1 MSELLFENQKIINV
15 DIEKEMRKSFIDYA
29 MSVIVARAL
38 PDVRDGLKP
47 VHRRIL
53 YAMYEDNLT
62 SDKPY
67 RKAATTVGNV
77 LGRYHPHGDASVYDA
92 MVRMA
97 QDFSLRYPLIDGH
110 GNFGSV
116 DGDPPAAYRYTEAR
130 MSKIAEEMMEDI
142 EKETV
147 LWNSNYDDKRK
158 EPSVVPAAFPQLLV
172 NGSSGIAVGMATN
185 IPPHNLCEVIDG
197 VVCLIDD
204 PEAGLDKICQYIKGP
219 DFPTGGIILGRSGIK
234 AAYSTGKGRILVR
247 ARTEIEEY
255 KDGRYRIV
263 VTELPYQ
270 VNKARLVENIAD
282 LHKEKRVDGIT
293 DIRDESDR
301 DGMRM
306 VIEMRKDVNPQVLLN
321 QLFKLTQLQ
330 DSFSINML
338 ALVDNQ
344 PKILTLKECLQHY
357 LDFRFDI
364 IVNRTKYLLKK
375 AQERAH
381 ILEGLAIACD
391 NIDEIIRIIRSS
403 YDNAKENLIER
414 FNISELQAQAILE
427 MQLRRLQ
434 GLEREKIEAELNDL
448 HTKIA
453 DYNDILAKP
462 ERVYA
467 IIKENLLELRRLYGD
482 ERRTEISHD
491 ENDIDVEDLI
501 EEKQCVYTMTRLGYI
516 KRLPT
521 STYRSQRRG
530 GRGVTGVTTREE
542 DVAETMFT
550 ASTHD
555 YILFFTNK
563 GRMYRLKGYQIPESS
578 RTAKGMNMVNLLQ
591 IDGDEKITSMMPL
604 REFDS
609 EKYVFLVTKCGT
621 VKRIGLNMLQTA
633 RKAGV
638 RAIGLEEGD
647 ELVSVMLT
655 NGSDKII
662 IATKG
667 GSAIRFDENEVRAM
681 GREAFGVRG
690 VRLKEGDFVVG
701 ADKEIENGYLLTVT
715 QKGYGK
721 LTPCDEYT
729 EHHRGGG
736 GLTAHNL
743 TGKTG
748 DLICVKCVTQ
758 QDDLFIMTSEGVVI
772 RMNADAIRV
781 CGRASQGVILVKLAE
796 GAEVIDVALTE
807 KEDDEELDG
816 LEGQEGDMELDGVT
830 QDAEVDEEQNG
841 LDADMSG
848 QADSDENM

>member
-15 DIEKEMRKSFIDYA
+15 DLEKEMRKSFIDYA

-130 MSKIAEEMMEDI
+130 MSKIAEELMTDI
-142 EKETV
+142 EKDTV
-147 LWNSNYDDKRK
+147 AWNPNFDDKLK
-158 EPSVVPAAFPQLLV
+158 EPAVVPSGFPQLLV

-185 IPPHNLCEVIDG
+185 IPPHNLGEVIDG
-197 VVCLIDD
+197 VICLIDN
-204 PEAGLDKICQYIKGP
+204 PEAGMDEICRYIKGP
-219 DFPTGGIILGRSGIK
+219 DFPTAGIILGRSGIRS
-234 AAYSTGKGRILVR
+234 AYATGRGKILVR

-255 KDGRYRIV
+255 KEGRYRIV
-263 VTELPYQ
+263 ITELPYQ
-270 VNKARLVENIAD
+270 VNKARLVEAIAD

-301 DGMRM
+301 AGMRV
-306 VIEMRKDVNPQVLLN
+306 VIEMRRDINPQVLLN
-321 QLFKLTQLQ
+321 QLFKLTQMQ

-357 LDFRFDI
+357 LDFRFEV
-364 IVNRTKYLLKK
+364 IVNRTKFLLKK
-375 AQERAH
+375 AQDRAH

-391 NIDEIIRIIRSS
+391 NIDEVIRIIRSS
-403 YDNAKENLIER
+403 YDNAKENLMAR
-414 FNISELQAQAILE
+414 FGISEIQAQAILD

-434 GLEREKIEAELNDL
+434 GLEREKIENELNEL
-448 HTKIA
+448 HIRIA
-453 DYNDILAKP
+453 DYQDILAKP

-467 IIKENLLELRRLYGD
+467 IIKDELLEIKRKYGD
-482 ERRTEISHD
+482 KRRTEISHD

-521 STYRSQRRG
+521 STYRSQHRG
-530 GRGVTGVTTREE
+530 GKGVTGVTTREE
-542 DVAETMFT
+542 DVADIMFT

-555 YILFFTNK
+555 YILFFTDL

-578 RTAKGMNMVNLLQ
+578 RTAKGMNMINLLQ
-591 IDGDEKITSMMPL
+591 LDSDEHITSMLPL
-604 REFDS
+604 TSFES
-609 EKYVFLVTKCGT
+609 GKYVFLVTKNGT
-621 VKRIGLNMLQTA
+621 VKRISLDMLQTS

-638 RAIGLEEGD
+638 RAITLDEGD
-647 ELVSVMLT
+647 HLVAVLLT
-655 NGSDKII
+655 NGHDKIVI
-662 IATKG
+662 GTKQG
-667 GSAIRFDENEVRAM
+667 AGIRFDESEVRPM
-681 GREAFGVRG
+681 GRDAFGVRG
-690 VRLKEGDFVVG
+690 IRLSDGDEVVG
-701 ADKEIENGYLLTVT
+701 ADVEPENGYVLTVSE
-715 QKGYGK
+715 KGYGK
-721 LTPCDEYT
+721 LSECGSFT

-736 GLTAHNL
+736 GMTAHNL
-743 TGKTG
+743 TDKTG
-748 DLICVKCVTQ
+748 DLISLRCVTMD
-758 QDDLFIMTSEGVVI
+758 DDLFIMTSDGVVI
-772 RMNADAIRV
+772 RMAASTIRV
-781 CGRASQGVILVKLAE
+781 CGRASQGVILVRLGE
-796 GAEVIDVALTE
+796 GASVIDVALAN
-807 KEDDEELDG
+807 KEDDELPTE
-816 LEGQEGDMELDGVT
+816 
-830 QDAEVDEEQNG
+830 AEEVPAVAEE
-841 LDADMSG
+841 
-848 QADSDENM
+848 E

>member
-15 DIEKEMRKSFIDYA
+15 DIEKEMKSSFIDYA

-62 SDKPY
+62 SDRPY

-147 LWNSNYDDKRK
+147 QWNPNFDDKLK
-158 EPSVVPAAFPQLLV
+158 EPAVVPSAFPQLLV

-185 IPPHNLCEVIDG
+185 IPPHNLGEVIDG
-197 VVCLIDD
+197 VCCLIDD
-204 PEAGLDKICQYIKGP
+204 PDAGLEKLGQCIKGP

-234 AAYSTGKGRILVR
+234 AAYSTGRGKILVR

-255 KDGRYRIV
+255 KEGRFRIV

-270 VNKARLVENIAD
+270 VNKARLVESIAD

-301 DGMRM
+301 SGMRV
-306 VIEMRKDVNPQVLLN
+306 VIEMRKDINPQVLLN

-338 ALVDNQ
+338 ALVDGQ

-357 LDFRFDI
+357 LDFRFEV
-364 IVNRTKYLLKK
+364 IVNRTRFLLKK
-375 AQERAH
+375 AQDRAH
-381 ILEGLAIACD
+381 ILEGMAIACD
-391 NIDEIIRIIRSS
+391 NIDEVIRIIRSS
-403 YDNAKENLIER
+403 YDNAKENLMER
-414 FNISELQAQAILE
+414 FGISDIQAQAILD

-434 GLEREKIEAELNDL
+434 GLEREKIENELQEL
-448 HTKIA
+448 YAKIN
-453 DYNDILAKP
+453 DYNDILARP
-462 ERVYA
+462 ERVYG
-467 IIKENLLELRRLYGD
+467 IIREGLLEIKKRFGD
-482 ERRTEISHD
+482 PRRTEISHD
-491 ENDIDVEDLI
+491 GSDIDIEDLI
-501 EEKQCVYTMTRLGYI
+501 EEKQCVYTMTRKGYI

-530 GRGVTGVTTREE
+530 GRGITGVSTREE
-542 DVAETMFT
+542 DMAETMFT
-550 ASTHD
+550 ASSHD

-591 IDGDEKITSMMPL
+591 TEPDEKITSMLPL
-604 REFDS
+604 GEFDDD
-609 EKYVFLVTKCGT
+609 KYIVLVTRMGT
-621 VKRIGLNMLQTA
+621 IKRIGLGMLQTA

-647 ELVSVMLT
+647 ELVSVMVT
-655 NGSDKII
+655 GGSSSII
-662 IATKG
+662 IGTHD
-667 GSAIRFDENEVRAM
+667 GSAIRFDETEVRPM

-690 VRLKEGDFVVG
+690 IRLKDDDYVVG
-701 ADKEIENGYLLTVT
+701 ADAITEDGLVLTVT
-715 QKGYGK
+715 ENGYGK
-721 LTPCDEYT
+721 LTECPEYSK
-729 EHHRGGG
+729 HHRGGG
-736 GLTAHNL
+736 GITAHNL
-743 TGKTG
+743 TDKTG
-748 DLICVKCVTQ
+748 GLIAIRTVTME
-758 QDDLFIMTSEGVVI
+758 DDLFIMTSDGVVI
-772 RMNADAIRV
+772 RMAADTIRL
-781 CGRASQGVILVKLAE
+781 CGRASQGVILVRLDN
-796 GAEVIDVALTE
+796 GAHVIDVALTE
-807 KEDDEELDG
+807 KEEDEPETTE
-816 LEGQEGDMELDGVT
+816 EGQETEG
-830 QDAEVDEEQNG
+830 AESAEETT
-841 LDADMSG
+841 DDISEETE
-848 QADSDENM
+848 DRE